1 MIIANAR
8 VVTPDEVV
16 EGGVVVRHGQIAE
29 VFEGDAIRIS
39 KSRCDEV
46 INAKSRYLLPG
57 LVDLHGDDLET
68 EISPR
73 PFVRFPVPY
82 ALVNLD
88 RKVAACG
95 ITTKLHAICN
105 YEDELK
111 GRDPER
117 SKEILE
123 TLGLLRDSL
132 LVDHS
137 IHARCEIRNGM
148 ASVFEALDESSV
160 KLISIMD
167 HFPGQGQFRKY
178 DHFRAYYA
186 QAYGLDEEEIKDL
199 VRRKSIPGSRDSLA
213 KLLDKARGKGIPIAS
228 HDDDTEEKVEAVHR
242 VGARISEFPVT
253 MEAARRARELDMMV
267 SMGAPNAIRGR
278 SSTGNL
284 SALEAIEAGL
294 VDILCSDYNPASM
307 IYAPFLLA
315 EKSIMSLPAAVK
327 MVSLHPARAMGI
339 DKEVGSIQAG
349 KKADLIMVEEIG
361 GIPVVMKT
369 IVGGRVVFSAGHPPI
384 ENSIYEG
391 DQTGAEAV

>member
-8 VVTPDEVV
+8 VVTSSGIVK
-16 EGGVVVRHGQIAE
+16 GGVAVKCGRIDE
-29 VFEGDAIRIS
+29 VFEGDAISIARS
-39 KSRCDEV
+39 GWEEV

-57 LVDLHGDDLET
+57 LVDIHGDDLET

-73 PFVRFPVPY
+73 PFVRFPVSY

-105 YEDELK
+105 YEDELR

-123 TLGLLRDSL
+123 TLSRLKDKL

-148 ASVFEALDESSV
+148 ASVFDALDESSV

-178 DHFRAYYA
+178 EHFKAYYA
-186 QAYGLDEEEIKDL
+186 QAYGLDDEEIKDL
-199 VRRKSIPGSRDSLA
+199 VRRKSIPGRRDSLA
-213 KLLDKARGKGIPIAS
+213 KLLDKARQKKIPIAS
-228 HDDDTEEKVEAVHR
+228 HDDDTGEKVEAVHR

-253 MEAARRARELDMMV
+253 LEAAQRAKELNMMV

-315 EKSIMSLPAAVK
+315 EKSIMELPAAVR
-327 MVSLHPARAMGI
+327 MGSLHPARAMGI
-339 DKEVGSIQAG
+339 DKEVGSIEAG
-349 KKADLIMVEEIG
+349 KRADLIMVEKIG
-361 GIPVVMKT
+361 GIPVVVKT
-369 IVGGRVVFSAGHPPI
+369 MVRGRVVFSAEHPPV
-384 ENSIYEG
+384 ENRIYEG
-391 DQTGAEAV
+391 GQTEAEAV

>member
-8 VVTPDEVV
+8 VVTPSGII
-16 EGGVVVRHGQIAE
+16 EGGVVFRQGRIAE
-29 VFEGDAIRIS
+29 VFEGDAIRTA
-39 KSRCDEV
+39 KNGWDEV

-57 LVDLHGDDLET
+57 LVDIHGDDLET

-73 PFVRFPVPY
+73 PFVRFPVSY
-82 ALVNLD
+82 ALINLD

-123 TLGLLRDSL
+123 TLGRLKDCL
-132 LVDHS
+132 LVGHS
-137 IHARCEIRNGM
+137 IHARCEIRNGL
-148 ASVFEALDESSV
+148 ASVFDALDESSV

-178 DHFRAYYA
+178 EHFKAYYA
-186 QAYGLDEEEIKDL
+186 QAYGLDDEEIEDL
-199 VRRKSIPGSRDSLA
+199 VKRKSALDTRDDPA
-213 KLLDKARGKGIPIAS
+213 KLLDKARRKGIPIAS
-228 HDDDTEEKVEAVHR
+228 HDDDTAEKVEAVKK
-242 VGARISEFPVT
+242 VGASISEFPVT
-253 MEAARRARELDMMV
+253 LEAACRAKELDMMV

-284 SALEAIEAGL
+284 SAIEAIEAGL

-307 IYAPFLLA
+307 IYAPFIIA
-315 EKSIMSLPAAVK
+315 EKGIMNLPSAVR
-327 MVSLHPARAMGI
+327 MVSLHPAKAIGI
-339 DKEVGSIQAG
+339 DKEVGSIEPG
-349 KKADLIMVEEIG
+349 KMADLIIVEEIG

-369 IVGGRVVFSAGHPPI
+369 IVGGNVVFSAGHPPA
-384 ENSIYEG
+384 EG
-391 DQTGAEAV
+391 CIFESGLAGA